1 MSLAGPSSTRGSH
14 SVVPP
19 ASEDVVIPV
28 TIPGHADFQR
38 DPTEPAKA
46 APITQLG
53 EVIDPLSNAD
63 YTFTREYEE
72 GVHCVPK
79 EPWPEEGPLDY
90 VFRRVLQDEVQQKG
104 PEFPTALPGPFDSDD
119 LRPP

>member
-1 MSLAGPSSTRGSH
+1 
-14 SVVPP
+14 VVPP
-19 ASEDVVIPV
+19 ASENVVIPV

-63 YTFTREYEE
+63 GTLSREYEE
-72 GVHCVPK
+72 GVHSIPK
-79 EPWPEEGPLDY
+79 EPWPEEGPPDY
-90 VFRRVLQDEVQQKG
+90 VFRRVFQDEVQQKG
-104 PEFPTALPGPFDSDD
+104 PEFPTSLLRPFYPDD